1 MKKNLN
7 DIKRQI
13 AQNKKDGFVPLSD
26 NPNHILGAMAP
37 LVNAIKTNDI
47 NALAQ
52 GTPDDP
58 LNAGP
63 FAIRMGKTF
72 AEPAVTIVT
81 KDEENVPGNGAVGWG
96 VKNTL
101 PAYIYKTSK
110 CLPYTAQGLEYQTNA
125 SVGIRTRFVYKYCR
139 ITNGIL
145 TEHTCDFH
153 LAGKLLLS
161 QIRKLRQQI
170 KEEQATGGEGQD
182 GRNPDI
188 TVFRDNAESATVLSG
203 SPAEN
208 NSQLSTLN
216 SQLYSYRTKPEPYTP
231 TIPLADVPDTELDS
245 LNRELDT
252 LIKDYR
258 EWCLADME
266 MCEFEKNNDLAKLF
280 SDLAQD
286 DLTLDFN
293 FPIVGL
299 QQGSSAQWESP
310 EWRPKITRLSF
321 SPAVITRLE
330 KKGEDGT
337 QHWVYANEKWRYH
350 RTTRMNYNAATIAIP
365 MLRWQ
370 YFHDDL
376 NEAIEAEKK
385 KKGNRG
391 KTWNA
396 WYCIPNKHLSNEQE
410 YYTFPAWWSIYPSLA
425 FNYAT
430 TLMFD
435 KSVARQNDISFRR
448 IIYVDRMYLENLYAD
463 DERGQKPEGR
473 KEIRQE
479 LEKKVNDFLSHKSNT
494 GKTLLVDST
503 ISDDGHTLVDSIR
516 VVTLPETNQSA
527 TEDEIHAISSVLFY
541 ALGLDPRLV
550 GAVPGKQN
558 SSSGTQARELEL
570 LNQKKLVQRK
580 QRQKRLLLFVAHH
593 NQWCPEHID
602 VVIDE
607 QTLSTLDASHT
618 GIVETET

>member
-1 MKKNLN
+1 MKKNLSE
-7 DIKRQI
+7 IKRQM
-13 AQNKKDGFVPLSD
+13 AQNKKDGYVPLSD
-26 NPNHILGAMAP
+26 NPKHILGAMAP

-153 LAGKLLLS
+153 LAGQLLLS
-161 QIRKLRQQI
+161 QIRELRQQI
-170 KEEQATGGEGQD
+170 KEQQ
-182 GRNPDI
+182 
-188 TVFRDNAESATVLSG
+188 ATVLSG
-203 SPAEN
+203 RTAEP
-208 NSQLSTLN
+208 SLPITGEGRGEGF
-216 SQLYSYRTKPEPYTP
+216 YSYRTKPEPYTP

-245 LNRELDT
+245 LSRELDT
-252 LIKDYR
+252 LIKEYR
-258 EWCLADME
+258 EWYLADME
-266 MCEFEKNNDLAKLF
+266 MREFEKNNDLAKLF

-286 DLTLDFN
+286 DITLDFN

-350 RTTRMNYNAATIAIP
+350 RTTRMNYNAVTIAIP

-376 NEAIEAEKK
+376 NEAIDAEKK
-385 KKGNRG
+385 KKGNHG

-448 IIYVDRMYLENLYAD
+448 IIYVDRMYLEKLYAD
-463 DERGQKPEGR
+463 DERGQTPDGK

-479 LEKKVNDFLSHKSNT
+479 LEKKVNDFLSHKSNN
-494 GKTLLVDST
+494 GKTLLIDST
-503 ISDDGHTLVDSIR
+503 VSDDGHTLIDSIR

-527 TEDEIHAISSVLFY
+527 TEEEIHAISSVLFY
-541 ALGLDPRLV
+541 ALGIDPRLI
-550 GAVPGKQN
+550 GAVPGKQT

-593 NQWCPEHID
+593 NQWCPNHID